1 MDLTNAALDM
11 STAMEKYID
20 NREVAEKGIRDCV
33 TVWQEALAEADF
45 ENKKARVNAKL
56 AGLLY
61 INLINA
67 HIWLEEYDK
76 SDALFDEMRRVPTKK
91 GAEGTAEGL
100 DSFSEDQRRRMEA
113 NQ

>member
-1 MDLTNAALDM
+1 
-11 STAMEKYID
+11 
-20 NREVAEKGIRDCV
+20 
-33 TVWQEALAEADF
+33 
-45 ENKKARVNAKL
+45 
-56 AGLLY
+56 LLY

-100 DSFSEDQRRRMEA
+100 DSFSEDQRRRKEA
-113 NQ
+113 NS